1 MNLACL
7 RQEPAQIVQWKDVD
21 DTIAFWQYLSTVKMC
36 LELLV
41 AEQTRTQ
48 GLRVEAVAAVGGRIA
63 SMSDQEPSAFFCR
76 SQRCLERE
84 IRCIRCNKR
93 KQRR

>member
-7 RQEPAQIVQWKDVD
+7 RQEAAQIVQWKDVD

-41 AEQTRTQ
+41 AE
-48 GLRVEAVAAVGGRIA
+48 
-63 SMSDQEPSAFFCR
+63 
-76 SQRCLERE
+76 
-84 IRCIRCNKR
+84 
-93 KQRR
+93 